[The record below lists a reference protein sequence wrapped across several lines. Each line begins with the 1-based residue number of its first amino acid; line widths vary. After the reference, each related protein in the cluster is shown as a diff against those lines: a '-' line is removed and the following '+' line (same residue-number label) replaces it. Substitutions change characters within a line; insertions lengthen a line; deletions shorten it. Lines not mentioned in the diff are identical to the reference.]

1 MRLTTRTDWY
11 RFARRTLALSRTE
24 ARAYANAR
32 FVEECN
38 RAVRR
43 TA

>member
-1 MRLTTRTDWY
+1 MRLTTRSDWY
-11 RFARRTLALSRTE
+11 RFARRTLALSRAE
-24 ARAYANAR
+24 ARSYANAR
-32 FVEECN
+32 YLEECN